1 MVHDTRITCKHG
13 CRRQTASVTGVSC
26 TCVTATSCR
35 SMRLEKTGVVKVAL
49 GRELENY
56 LLDEAALTTVVRAR
70 RKDKAVQA
78 EEIARVIKEVAD
90 GLQQTVV
97 LKRVCGQLAPIRL
110 MDNDLRRRLAN
121 ERADLDGL
129 LESVTARLETP
140 TALKHKIET
149 LWGSAQESVSS
160 SWVDDWRSLAPGEE
174 VLGGVWRHF
183 GLGGYSKA
191 TDGPKI
197 AAEMSGP
204 PGDLVVTLSDFLK

>member
-90 GLQQTVV
+90 ALQQTVV

-149 LWGSAQESVSS
+149 LWGSAEESVIKLGRRLEITCAGGGSPR
-160 SWVDDWRSLAPGEE
+160 RSLEALW
-174 VLGGVWRHF
+174 LGR
-183 GLGGYSKA
+183 L
-191 TDGPKI
+191 
-197 AAEMSGP
+197 
-204 PGDLVVTLSDFLK
+204 L